1 MLFEPQP
8 MNEVKRKE
16 FQCIE
21 KLREEVVQQK
31 VTVIREE
38 KQPEILVKPVIKSND
53 QANGTR
59 SPLVSIISKPQKQE
73 MAANDKSETQ
83 QAEVEVSRPR

>member
-1 MLFEPQP
+1 LLFEPQP